1 MEVVK
6 ITQAVY
12 QWVRNLAVYYI
23 ILTALMHIVPSSQY
37 GRYIRY
43 FMGILLI
50 LIISSPLLNLL
61 HLKEQMNGLFQKKM
75 LEEEF
80 LNPQWGEQ
88 QGNAARDYYLQ
99 AYEQEVA
106 DQIEKSLEKILG
118 EGCEI
123 LEIRVHMQVEEQ
135 SQEFIIAGIQIWL
148 SGAEHDQIRERVE
161 HELAGAYEISGEKVE
176 LFFEEMG

>member
-1 MEVVK
+1 M
-6 ITQAVY
+6 TQAVY

-23 ILTALMHIVPSSQY
+23 ILTALMHMMPGSQY
-37 GRYIRY
+37 SKYIRY

-61 HLKEQMNGLFQKKM
+61 HLKEKM

-80 LNPQWGEQ
+80 LNPQWGQQ

-106 DQIEKSLEKILG
+106 DQIKKSLEKILG
-118 EGCEI
+118 EVCEV
-123 LEIRVHMQVEEQ
+123 LEIRVYMEAKEE
-135 SQEFIIAGIQIWL
+135 SQEFTIARIQIWL

>member
-1 MEVVK
+1 M
-6 ITQAVY
+6 TQAVY

-23 ILTALMHIVPSSQY
+23 ILTALMHIMPSSQY

-50 LIISSPLLNLL
+50 LIISSPLFNLL

-80 LNPQWGEQ
+80 LNPQWG
-88 QGNAARDYYLQ
+88 QGQEETARDYYLQ

-106 DQIEKSLEKILG
+106 DQIKKSLEKMLG
-118 EGCEI
+118 EGCEV
-123 LEIRVHMQVEEQ
+123 LEVRVYMQAEEE
-135 SQEFIIAGIQIWL
+135 SQEFAVAQVQIWL

-161 HELAGAYEISGEKVE
+161 HELAGTYEISGEKVGI
-176 LFFEEMG
+176 FFEEVG

>member
-1 MEVVK
+1 M
-6 ITQAVY
+6 TQAVY

-23 ILTALMHIVPSSQY
+23 ILTALMHIMPNSQY

-50 LIISSPLLNLL
+50 LILASPLFNLL
-61 HLKEQMNGLFQKKM
+61 HLEERMNELFHKKM

-80 LNPQWGEQ
+80 WQPQWGQMQEEAQ
-88 QGNAARDYYLQ
+88 AQEYYMQ

-106 DQIEKSLEKILG
+106 DRIRESLDGILG
-118 EGCEI
+118 EACKV
-123 LEIRVHMQVEEQ
+123 LEVRVHMEIEGESGKLCVG
-135 SQEFIIAGIQIWL
+135 AVQIWL
-148 SGAEHDQIRERVE
+148 SGAENQWMRERVE
-161 HELAGAYEISGEKVE
+161 NELGESYEITRERLE

>member
-1 MEVVK
+1 M
-6 ITQAVY
+6 TQALY

-23 ILTALMHIVPSSQY
+23 ILTALTHILPGSQY

-88 QGNAARDYYLQ
+88 QGDAARDYYLQ
-99 AYEQEVA
+99 AYEREVA
-106 DQIEKSLEKILG
+106 EQIGKSLEKILG

-123 LEIRVHMQVEEQ
+123 LEIQVHIQAEEQ
-135 SQEFIIAGIQIWL
+135 SREFAIAGIQIWL
-148 SGAEHDQIRERVE
+148 SGAEHEQIRERVE
-161 HELAGAYEISGEKVE
+161 HELAGAYGITGEKVGI
-176 LFFEEMG
+176 FFEEMG

>member
-1 MEVVK
+1 M
-6 ITQAVY
+6 TQAVY

-23 ILTALMHIVPSSQY
+23 ILTALMHIMPGSQY
-37 GRYIRY
+37 SKYIRY

-80 LNPQWGEQ
+80 LNPQWGQQ
-88 QGNAARDYYLQ
+88 QGNTARDYYLQ

-106 DQIEKSLEKILG
+106 EQIKKSLEKILG
-118 EGCEI
+118 EVCEI
-123 LEIRVHMQVEEQ
+123 LEIRVYMEAEEE
-135 SQEFIIAGIQIWL
+135 SQEFTIARIQIWL

-161 HELAGAYEISGEKVE
+161 NELAGAYEISGEKVE
-176 LFFEEMG
+176 IFFEEMG